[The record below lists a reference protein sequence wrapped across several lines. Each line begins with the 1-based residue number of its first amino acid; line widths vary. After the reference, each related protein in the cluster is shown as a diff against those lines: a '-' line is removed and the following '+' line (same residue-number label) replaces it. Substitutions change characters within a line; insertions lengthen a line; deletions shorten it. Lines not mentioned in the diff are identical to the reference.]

1 MELGNFWHLIKRS
14 LASIL
19 NLNSA
24 LIACKL
30 ARRGPVGVALPI
42 GKLLCDETHSLTH
55 SCTHSFAL
63 DTRLVSPQS
72 CAVSVSLSPF
82 RSLSLSLSLSFVAF
96 DRLRVKPARP
106 VAGCHRR
113 AATCRR
119 IQVERKCQSGDKPTT
134 SCSRNSNTA
143 TTTAVLL
150 GLILSPTNNT
160 CNVQRATCSVW

>member
-1 MELGNFWHLIKRS
+1 M
-14 LASIL
+14 
-19 NLNSA
+19 
-24 LIACKL
+24 
-30 ARRGPVGVALPI
+30 
-42 GKLLCDETHSLTH
+42 LLCQLANCCVMRLTHSLTRAL
-55 SCTHSFAL
+55 THSHS
-63 DTRLVSPQS
+63 TLVWFPLSHAQS
-72 CAVSVSLSPF
+72 Q
-82 RSLSLSLSLSFVAF
+82 SLSLSFSLSLLLSLSFVAF

-134 SCSRNSNTA
+134 SCSRNSNNCNTATA